1 MDKILEYSDNLFY
14 AIEEVKTLSKYK
26 DNKEE
31 FKNKLKELN
40 FDNTEISYEHV
51 IRDLTD
57 VIIVIFKK
65 IIEYIKKAYYFA
77 FGHARRLKFIFTAL
91 KKKFNAGATKIGNHN
106 FGKIM
111 IEKSLKVEDMEVM
124 AKMSDSHVGFIDK
137 LIASTKLSRTIFS
150 VGEYDAPEKE
160 NWFYKATPKLEYIN
174 GKTAKYIQYEYNEQY
189 ITTLIKNDTIVE
201 AKSFSELGYTAESIN
216 KIFDIAT
223 KCCDTLIS
231 RKANIEYII
240 SGYNSFVND
249 FKYGK
254 VTLDGD
260 GKDGDYDIVM
270 RVKSNATLINS
281 ALKGSHH
288 TLTLVK
294 DMLESITANVYEF
307 IKVNKDSLK

>member
-1 MDKILEYSDNLFY
+1 MDKIYEYNDNLLY
-14 AIEEVKTLSKYK
+14 AIEEVNILSKYK
-26 DNKEE
+26 DNEVE

-91 KKKFNAGATKIGNHN
+91 KKKFNDGATKIGNDN

-111 IEKSLKVEDMEVM
+111 IEKSLS
-124 AKMSDSHVGFIDK
+124 AKYIKALTDISNGHISFIDK
-137 LIASTKLSRTIFS
+137 LIDGTKLARTIFS
-150 VGEYDAPEKE
+150 VGQFDAPKKDE
-160 NWFYKATPKLEYIN
+160 FYKATQKLEYIN
-174 GKTAKYIQYEYNEQY
+174 GNTAKYIQYEYNEQY
-189 ITTLIKNDTIVE
+189 IIDMIKHYTNVE
-201 AKSFSELGYTAESIN
+201 AKSFSELDYTVKIIN
-216 KIFDIAT
+216 SIFDTAIE
-223 KCCDTLIS
+223 CCDTLIS

-249 FKYGK
+249 FKSGK
-254 VTLDGD
+254 ATLDES
-260 GKDGDYDIVM
+260 GDYDSVVA
-270 RVKSNATLINS
+270 VKSNATLINS

-288 TLTLVK
+288 ALTLVK
-294 DMLESITANVYEF
+294 DMLESILANVYEF